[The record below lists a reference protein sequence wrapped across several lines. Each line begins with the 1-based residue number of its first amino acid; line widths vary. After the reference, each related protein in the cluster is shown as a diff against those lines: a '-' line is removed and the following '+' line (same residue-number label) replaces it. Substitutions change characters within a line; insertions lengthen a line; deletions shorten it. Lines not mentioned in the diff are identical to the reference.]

1 MAPRLRL
8 VLLWGLFL
16 GAAGVAGF
24 AVHRLYRTA
33 RQEIIAQGERS
44 VQAARAGAERRIGEY
59 LDETRR
65 TILTE
70 LAGFHEDG
78 LVNSLQRWNAAN
90 EIVRETFLWDAQ
102 RGFAPVPGFASA
114 APTAA
119 GLPAMWREFAEW
131 RAAHPDLLNRDPV
144 LAGSFQ
150 VAAFRTLD
158 NPAFPSANLRYQAEN
173 LDLLRDAGRVVD
185 PWAGWA
191 AANTSSG
198 GAWFF
203 WYQAGPAT
211 TVRGC
216 VVNPALLVGVLREEL
231 GGDELVRIAIIETS
245 DTDAATFEGSAIFGL
260 PGYRLRVE
268 PGEILARKAADA
280 RLSALVAAALLGLFL
295 LGAAALTVRTWREAR
310 DAGRKINFVTQ
321 VSHELRTPLTS
332 IRMFADMLG
341 AGELSDEKRLK
352 FAGTIATESA
362 RLSALIERL
371 LAFNTLE
378 KGGRAIPVG
387 PLEIGPVI
395 GEVASEMAATLGAAG
410 LDARIELP
418 GGSLVAAAD
427 HSTLKQALLNLL
439 ENAAKYAPGSGAI
452 TIAARREGGLVCIR
466 VTDAGPG
473 VPPAIRARLFE
484 PFVQGG
490 QTLTTKSP
498 GVGLGLSLARGLLR
512 QIGADLIHVPTAA
525 GAVFE
530 IRLPAASAHS
540 VSS

>member
-1 MAPRLRL
+1 MTPRLRL

-16 GAAGVAGF
+16 GAAGVAAF

-33 RQEIIAQGERS
+33 RQEILAQGERA
-44 VQAARAGAERRIGEY
+44 VQSARVEAERRVGEY

-90 EIVRETFLWDAQ
+90 EVVRETFLWDEQ
-102 RGFAPVPGFASA
+102 RGFLPVPGFASA

-119 GLPAMWREFAEW
+119 GLPEMWREFAEW
-131 RAAHPDLLNRDPV
+131 RTAHPDLLNRDPV
-144 LAGSFQ
+144 LAGVFQ

-158 NPAFPSANLRYQAEN
+158 NPSFSAAGLRYQAEN
-173 LDLLRDAGRVVD
+173 LDMLRDAGRVVD

-191 AANTSSG
+191 AANTSPG

-203 WYQAGPAT
+203 WYQTGPGA

-216 VVNPALLVGVLREEL
+216 TVSPALLVKVLSEEL
-231 GGDELVRIAIIETS
+231 DGDELVRTAIIETG
-245 DTDAATFEGSAIFGL
+245 DANAATFDGAVIFGL
-260 PGYRLRVE
+260 PGYRLQVE
-268 PGEILARKAADA
+268 LGEVFAQKAADA
-280 RLSALVAAALLGLFL
+280 RLSALVAGALLGLFL
-295 LGAAALTVRTWREAR
+295 LGTAALTVRTWREAR

-341 AGELSDEKRLK
+341 AGELPPEKRLK
-352 FAGTIATESA
+352 FAGNIATESA

-378 KGGRAIPVG
+378 KGGRVVQVG
-387 PLEIGPVI
+387 PLEIGAVVE
-395 GEVASEMAATLGAAG
+395 EVVSAMAPTLEAAG
-410 LDARIELP
+410 LGARLDLP
-418 GGSLVAAAD
+418 AGSLVAIGD
-427 HSTLKQALLNLL
+427 HSTLKQAMLNLL
-439 ENAAKYAPGSGAI
+439 ENAAKYAPGSGEV
-452 TIAARREGGLVCIR
+452 TISARREDGPVCIR

-473 VPPAIRARLFE
+473 VPPAIRGRLFE

-512 QIGADLIHVPTAA
+512 QIGGDLIHVPTVA

-530 IRLPAASAHS
+530 IRLPAASTPPA
-540 VSS
+540 SS

>member
-1 MAPRLRL
+1 MTPRLRL

-33 RQEIIAQGERS
+33 RQEITAQGERA
-44 VQAARAGAERRIGEY
+44 VLAARTEAERRIGEY

-78 LVNSLQRWNAAN
+78 LANSLQRWNAAN
-90 EIVRETFLWDAQ
+90 EIVRETFLWDVQ
-102 RGFAPVPGFASA
+102 RGFLPVLDFASA
-114 APTAA
+114 SPTAA
-119 GLPAMWREFAEW
+119 GLSEMWREFVDW
-131 RAAHPDLLNRDPV
+131 RAAHSDLLNRDPV
-144 LAGSFQ
+144 LAGAFQ
-150 VAAFRTLD
+150 VVAFRTLD
-158 NPAFPSANLRYQAEN
+158 NPAFPAAGLRYQSEN
-173 LDLLRDAGRVVD
+173 LDMLRDAGRVVD

-191 AANTSSG
+191 AANTFPG
-198 GAWFF
+198 GLWFF
-203 WYQAGPAT
+203 WYQAGPGA

-216 VVNPALLVGVLREEL
+216 VVDPALLVRVLSEEL
-231 GGDELVRIAIIETS
+231 GGDELVRIALVETN
-245 DTDAATFEGSAIFGL
+245 DTEAASFEGAVIFGL

-295 LGAAALTVRTWREAR
+295 LGTAALTARTWREAR

-341 AGELSDEKRLK
+341 GGELSDEKRLK
-352 FAGTIATESA
+352 FAGTIATESS

-378 KGGRAIPVG
+378 KGDRVIPVG

-395 GEVASEMAATLGAAG
+395 GEAVSAMAAMLATAG
-410 LDARIELP
+410 LKPRIDLAED
-418 GGSLVAAAD
+418 SLVAIAD
-427 HSTLKQALLNLL
+427 HSTLKQALLNLI
-439 ENAAKYAPGSGAI
+439 ENAAKYALGSGEVTI
-452 TIAARREGGLVCIR
+452 TARRQDGTVCIR
-466 VTDAGPG
+466 VTDVGPG
-473 VPPAIRARLFE
+473 VSPAIQARLFE

-512 QIGADLIHVPTAA
+512 HIGGDLVHVPSVA

-530 IRLPAASAHS
+530 IRLPAATTPP
-540 VSS
+540 VST